1 MREQWYL
8 SRTGKADALLRHHGV
23 LRRGGAEG
31 GSLSVVS
38 IMITIG
44 RDLRDLPHPGLSDVS
59 WISAPASAHRV
70 VVVVVAVQL

>member
-1 MREQWYL
+1 
-8 SRTGKADALLRHHGV
+8 
-23 LRRGGAEG
+23 
-31 GSLSVVS
+31 
-38 IMITIG
+38 MITIG